1 MRKMMTVLLIMLLSG
16 CMTQEKNQE
25 ALTEVPTLET
35 SNYLSDEMKENAIKL
50 TFQASFVKGG

>member
-1 MRKMMTVLLIMLLSG
+1 MMRKVLSVLLIMLLSG

-35 SNYLSDEMKENAIKL
+35 SSLSK
-50 TFQASFVKGG
+50 